1 MNSVELT
8 FPIPQTREDTL
19 DLMGMRTDN
28 LEGEALAW
36 AAGKAEGLDLF
47 LEGPS
52 GYLTNW
58 RVFQRYSGQALV
70 FTKRYN
76 PHEDLSLA
84 APWIDSHG
92 LAVQG
97 PPNQVS
103 DDVAVAGYRRNGLL
117 NWSTG
122 TTAATALCRAL
133 IRLRL
138 GDIVQVPKVLLR

>member
-1 MNSVELT
+1 MNHVELT
-8 FPIPQTREDTL
+8 YPTPQARDGIL
-19 DLMGMRTDN
+19 DLMEVRTDS

-36 AAGKAEGLDLF
+36 AAGKADGLDLF

-58 RVFQRYSGQALV
+58 RVFQRYAGQALV
-70 FTKRYN
+70 FTKLYN

-97 PPNQVS
+97 APNQVS
-103 DDVAVAGYRRNGLL
+103 DDVAVAGYCRNGLF

-122 TTAATALCRAL
+122 TTAAIALCRAL
-133 IRLRL
+133 IRLKF
-138 GDIVQVPKVLLR
+138 GDIV